1 MAKCTDC
8 GSETEL
14 YSGGAP
20 LCVKCSNDRDSKPK
34 PDDGY
39 PSFLG
44 PSTRPTDLK
53 RRAAPRSGRSLTE
66 GPFEKQAYLDRLY
79 DSGKV

>member
-14 YSGGAP
+14 YSRGAP
-20 LCVKCSNDRDSKPK
+20 ICVKCSDKHDDKRK

-39 PSFLG
+39 PGSLAV
-44 PSTRPTDLK
+44 PDDMK
-53 RRAAPRSGRSLTE
+53 RG
-66 GPFEKQAYLDRLY
+66 G
-79 DSGKV
+79 